1 MTLRACHFLYFKKS
15 LFFLNPL
22 NNLYNER
29 TKMMWILAKTKADSD
44 SELGICHL
52 QARPLQPSSDFVP
65 FLHDEN
71 QA

>member
-1 MTLRACHFLYFKKS
+1 
-15 LFFLNPL
+15 
-22 NNLYNER
+22 
-29 TKMMWILAKTKADSD
+29 MMWILAKTKADSD